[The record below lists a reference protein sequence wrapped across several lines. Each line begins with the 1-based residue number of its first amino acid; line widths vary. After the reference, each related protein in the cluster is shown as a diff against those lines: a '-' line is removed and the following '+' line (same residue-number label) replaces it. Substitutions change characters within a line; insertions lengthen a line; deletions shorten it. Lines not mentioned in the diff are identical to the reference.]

1 MTSPMSPMIVNL
13 TPQQRE
19 KIQRKAQ
26 ATKQPM
32 AEIVRT
38 ALETYFAAD
47 EAQLPGE
54 QMALLDTATRRA
66 EADLQA
72 INGMLDELRA
82 GHLDFLRQ
90 LAAIRRRAG
99 KRR

>member
-1 MTSPMSPMIVNL
+1 MSPMIVNL

-38 ALETYFAAD
+38 ALEIYFAAD

-54 QMALLDTATRRA
+54 QMALLDSATRRA

-82 GHLDFLRQ
+82 GHQRFRRQ
-90 LAAIRRRAG
+90 LAAIRRRAS
-99 KRR
+99 KR